1 MDKKNVVLNLLKNN
15 NLEGLKR
22 INKNTVLNTILD
34 ILDEDL
40 DKIDYE
46 EDITYLKNIVKVLP
60 YYISTNKKH
69 TYNKTISIHQ
79 KIKTKLV
86 QKPGKINKTSK
97 VYKDLKKMINNIEV
111 LQMSI
116 LYDCAEKYNHSK
128 YELLEYIIFN
138 LKNASFLD
146 TALKKFP
153 HLINY
158 KDENDIHIFINILN
172 KYIDEIM
179 KYSESRGIDTIL
191 YYDEIINLFL
201 RSDKLMVDIIDK
213 QIILKRIKECLI
225 KQKTHKHRKN
235 FYLNTLFLELEG
247 KEINNTLDNLEYKY
261 KIKKEFDESVNTELR
276 IKLDNYDT
284 SKDRT
289 VIDDKII
296 LSFDGEDAEE
306 IDDALSVE
314 RLENGNI
321 LLGVHIASPL
331 SIINEND
338 IIFDE
343 ASDRTSS
350 IYLSD
355 QAYSMFPKELSK
367 DLISLKSG
375 NYRNAITYYF
385 EIDRFG
391 NVINQ
396 KYLKSLIKVTKN
408 MTYKEFDER
417 LRFNDTKIDK
427 TINLLSLT
435 SNYLQR
441 YYNEDPLYNAVN
453 RQNSNFSNTNIVGLS
468 NGGKV
473 IESAMIF
480 TNYMVS
486 KYFKDN
492 NLPFIYR
499 NHIIDEDSK
508 QKLEEIKINLNEYNY
523 SKYID
528 VINNIYPKAY
538 YDLNNQGHEG
548 LGLSNYCHITSPLR
562 RFADIIATL
571 CLEKFYFN
579 KYDENDIEQTKIL
592 ILKNS
597 SKINKKR
604 NSIEKFSKEYENL
617 TR

>member
-1 MDKKNVVLNLLKNN
+1 MEKKERVLNLLKHN
-15 NLEGLKR
+15 NLEALKR
-22 INKNTVLNTILD
+22 LNKNTVLNIILD
-34 ILDEDL
+34 VLDEDL
-40 DKIDYE
+40 DNIDYE
-46 EDITYLKNIVKVLP
+46 EDITYLKNIVKILP
-60 YYISTNKKH
+60 YYANTNKKH
-69 TYNKTISIHQ
+69 TYNKILSIHQ

-116 LYDCAEKYNHSK
+116 LYDCGEKYNQNK
-128 YELLEYIIFN
+128 YELLEYIIFD
-138 LKNASFLD
+138 LKNTLFLD

-158 KDENDIHIFINILN
+158 KDENDIHIFIHILD

-179 KYSESRGIDTIL
+179 KYNEAKGIDTIL

-201 RSDKLMVDIIDK
+201 NSNKLMVDIIDK
-213 QIILKRIKECLI
+213 QIILKKIKENLI
-225 KQKTHKHRKN
+225 KPKTHKHRKN
-235 FYLNTLFLELEG
+235 FYLNTLYLKLEN
-247 KEINNTLDNLEYKY
+247 KNIDKSIDNLEYKY

-276 IKLDNYDT
+276 IKLDSYET
-284 SKDRT
+284 SKDRK

-296 LSFDGEDAEE
+296 LTFDGEDAEE
-306 IDDALSVE
+306 LDDALSVE

-331 SIINEND
+331 SLINEND
-338 IIFDE
+338 ILFDE

-350 IYLSD
+350 IYLSN
-355 QAYSMFPKELSK
+355 QTYPMFPKELSK

-391 NVINQ
+391 NVVDQ
-396 KYLKSLIKVTKN
+396 KFIKSLIKVTRN

-417 LRFNDTKIDK
+417 LNFSDTNIDK
-427 TINLLSLT
+427 TIHLLSVT
-435 SNYLQR
+435 SNFLSR
-441 YYNEDPLYNAVN
+441 YYHEDPIYNAIN
-453 RQNSNFSNTNIVGLS
+453 RKNNNFSNTNIVGIS

-473 IESAMIF
+473 IESSMVF

-486 KYFKDN
+486 KYFKEN

-499 NHIIDEDSK
+499 NHIIDEESK
-508 QKLEEIKINLNEYNY
+508 QKLEEIKKNLNENDY

-528 VINNIYPKAY
+528 IINNIYPKAY
-538 YDLNNQGHEG
+538 YDLDCNGHAG
-548 LGLSNYCHITSPLR
+548 LGISNYCHITSPLR

-579 KYDENDIEQTKIL
+579 KFDEKDIKESKTL
-592 ILKNS
+592 ILKQ
-597 SKINKKR
+597 
-604 NSIEKFSKEYENL
+604 
-617 TR
+617 